1 VPIPAEELAV
11 LAQHFERIERPVKI
25 DYFHQSSSAIIVPGR
40 ASCLTCDEVKR
51 VLTQIEDLSDQ
62 ITLRIYEFADEP
74 AMSKKRG
81 IEGVPGTVIRGE
93 VNRPLRF
100 YGLPGGVFLNT
111 LAQAI
116 LSTSAGTPTPPE
128 SVARTLKKLRG
139 KIHVRVFGSL
149 QHPPSA
155 EAANVAYS
163 VALAS
168 PTIDASVYE
177 INEFSAAAQQWG
189 MDAVPITVVGETQ
202 GFVGVTTAPELV
214 QFLYDVQT
222 KKEGASISGPPVADE
237 SIAPW
242 HPPTRP
248 DATPSGGAMTGEPP
262 SPARPPG
269 TERRTPGGII
279 LPGR

>member
-1 VPIPAEELAV
+1 MPIPAQELAV

-25 DYFHQSSSAIIVPGR
+25 DYFHQSTSAIIVPGR
-40 ASCLTCDEVKR
+40 APCPTCDETKR
-51 VLTQIEDLSDQ
+51 VLEQIDSLSDQ
-62 ITLRIYEFADEP
+62 ITLRIYEFVDEP
-74 AMSKKRG
+74 AMAKRRG
-81 IEGVPGTVIRGE
+81 IEGVPGIVIRGE

-139 KIHVRVFGSL
+139 KTHLRVFGSL

-163 VALAS
+163 IALAS
-168 PTIDASVYE
+168 PNIDASVYE

-189 MDAVPITVVGETQ
+189 MDAVPVTVVGEAQ
-202 GFVGVTTAPELV
+202 GFVGVTTAPDLV
-214 QFLYDVQT
+214 QFLYDLQIHQ
-222 KKEGASISGPPVADE
+222 GQASASGPPIADG
-237 SIAPW
+237 SVAPW
-242 HPPTRP
+242 RPPEQP
-248 DATPSGGAMTGEPP
+248 AAPQSGGAIPGEQPRV
-262 SPARPPG
+262 ARPPG